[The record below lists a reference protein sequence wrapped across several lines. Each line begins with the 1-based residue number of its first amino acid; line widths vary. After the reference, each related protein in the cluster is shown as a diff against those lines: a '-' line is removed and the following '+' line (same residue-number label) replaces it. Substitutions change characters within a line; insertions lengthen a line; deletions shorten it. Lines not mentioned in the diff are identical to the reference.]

1 MFSESEKSKI
11 MSDVVEFNN
20 KLEDKVKYQLM
31 SYISQ
36 FKAIKNSDIA
46 VMIDLMSVI
55 RDNQDLSVEEI
66 YEKYIEILE
75 GRL

>member
-1 MFSESEKSKI
+1 ME
-11 MSDVVEFNN
+11 DN
-20 KLEDKVKYQLM
+20 LEEKVKYQLM

-36 FKAIKNSDIA
+36 FKAINNSDIA
-46 VMIDLMSVI
+46 VMIDLMTVI

-75 GRL
+75 ERL

>member
-1 MFSESEKSKI
+1 MQ
-11 MSDVVEFNN
+11 DN
-20 KLEDKVKYQLM
+20 LEEKVKYQLM

-46 VMIDLMSVI
+46 VMIDLMTVI

>member
-1 MFSESEKSKI
+1 ME
-11 MSDVVEFNN
+11 DN
-20 KLEDKVKYQLM
+20 LEDKVKYQLM
-31 SYISQ
+31 NYISQ

-75 GRL
+75 ERL

>member
-1 MFSESEKSKI
+1 ME
-11 MSDVVEFNN
+11 DN
-20 KLEDKVKYQLM
+20 LEDKVKYQLM

-66 YEKYIEILE
+66 YEKYIEILAE
-75 GRL
+75 QL

>member
-1 MFSESEKSKI
+1 MEDDMQNVEEK
-11 MSDVVEFNN
+11 M
-20 KLEDKVKYQLM
+20 KYQLM

-46 VMIDLMSVI
+46 VTIDLMTVI

-75 GRL
+75 ERI

>member
-1 MFSESEKSKI
+1 ME
-11 MSDVVEFNN
+11 DN
-20 KLEDKVKYQLM
+20 LEVKVKYQLM

-36 FKAIKNSDIA
+36 FKVIKNSDIA

-66 YEKYIEILE
+66 YEKYIEILAE
-75 GRL
+75 RL

>member
-1 MFSESEKSKI
+1 
-11 MSDVVEFNN
+11 
-20 KLEDKVKYQLM
+20 M

-66 YEKYIEILE
+66 YEKYIEILAE
-75 GRL
+75 RI

>member
-1 MFSESEKSKI
+1 
-11 MSDVVEFNN
+11 
-20 KLEDKVKYQLM
+20 M

-46 VMIDLMSVI
+46 VMIDLMTVI
-55 RDNQDLSVEEI
+55 RENQDLSVEEI

-75 GRL
+75 EQL

>member
-1 MFSESEKSKI
+1 MQ
-11 MSDVVEFNN
+11 DN
-20 KLEDKVKYQLM
+20 LEEKVKYQLM

-46 VMIDLMSVI
+46 VMIDLMTVI
-55 RDNQDLSVEEI
+55 RDNQYLSVEEI

-75 GRL
+75 ERL

>member
-1 MFSESEKSKI
+1 MK
-11 MSDVVEFNN
+11 DD
-20 KLEDKVKYQLM
+20 LEDKVKYQLM

-75 GRL
+75 GRLQTP

>member
-1 MFSESEKSKI
+1 MKGMQE
-11 MSDVVEFNN
+11 D
-20 KLEDKVKYQLM
+20 LEDKVKYQLM
-31 SYISQ
+31 NYISQ

-66 YEKYIEILE
+66 YEKYLEILE
-75 GRL
+75 ERL

>member
-20 KLEDKVKYQLM
+20 KLEEKVKYQLM

-46 VMIDLMSVI
+46 VMIDLMTVI

-66 YEKYIEILE
+66 YEKYLEILE